1 MALPKKFD
9 DISKQAAGVFK
20 DDFQCKDFSLVAKN
34 KTNLLSASSEI
45 TVPVFPSAAAK
56 LNFKFPKLTLGP
68 VNLPGVAIDKFELSK
83 DAKAVM
89 ESSVGK
95 ELHGVDG
102 LKLEVKS
109 NIDFTDLGELTLA
122 YASTY
127 TGIANTSLKIETQH
141 ADPLDFTVE
150 AAHSVS
156 GAVVAAQ
163 IKGLGLL
170 FKGKTKLCPNV
181 GVNYTAGD
189 LFVSVVGK
197 GQFTEFNVHALY
209 KATAEAKVAAT
220 YQHGGKK
227 TGDWAVGATYQ
238 VSKDLSAKA
247 KFESSQIA
255 SVAIKKELAK
265 GSTLFGGV
273 SYALSGATTYGLKLQ
288 IE

>member
-34 KTNLLSASSEI
+34 KTQLLSASSEI
-45 TVPVFPSAAAK
+45 TVPVFPSGAAK
-56 LNFKFPKLTLGP
+56 LNFKFPNLGIS
-68 VNLPGVAIDKFELSK
+68 GVAIDKFELSK
-83 DAKAVM
+83 DGKAAM
-89 ESSVGK
+89 ESSVSK
-95 ELHGVDG
+95 ALHGVDG

-109 NIDFTDLGELTLA
+109 NLDLTDAGSALA
-122 YASTY
+122 NTTYGSTY
-127 TGIANTSLKIETQH
+127 TGIANTSLKIETPH
-141 ADPLDFTVE
+141 ADPQNFTLE
-150 AAHSVS
+150 ASHSVS

-163 IKGLGLL
+163 VKGMAN
-170 FKGKTKLCPNV
+170 LCPNV

-189 LFVSVVGK
+189 LFVAVVAK

-227 TGDWAVGATYQ
+227 SGDWAVGATYQ
-238 VSKDLSAKA
+238 VSEDMSAKA
-247 KFESSQIA
+247 KFESNQVA
-255 SVAIKKELAK
+255 SVGIKKELAK
-265 GSTLFGGV
+265 GSTLLAGV
-273 SYALSGATTYGLKLQ
+273 SYAMSGNVTYGAKLQ